1 MSDNNISR
9 KERKE
14 LCLFRTQLS
23 YYIISYVNMYTQ
35 YLQIRLSMKYEYF
48 NLLIEFLFI
57 KKKVIKETIQ
67 SGRKFI
73 YSVFNKAFPKSVNY
87 LSDLQR

>member
-14 LCLFRTQLS
+14 LYLFRTQLS

-67 SGRKFI
+67 LGRKFI

>member
-14 LCLFRTQLS
+14 LCLIRTQLS
-23 YYIISYVNMYTQ
+23 YYIISDVNMYIQ
-35 YLQIRLSMKYEYF
+35 FLQICLSMKYEYIK
-48 NLLIEFLFI
+48 LLIEFLFI

-73 YSVFNKAFPKSVNY
+73 YSVFNNAFPKSLNY

>member
-14 LCLFRTQLS
+14 LCLIRTQLS
-23 YYIISYVNMYTQ
+23 YYIISDVNMYIQ
-35 YLQIRLSMKYEYF
+35 FLQICISMKYEYIK
-48 NLLIEFLFI
+48 LLIEFLFI

-73 YSVFNKAFPKSVNY
+73 YSVFNNAFPKSLNY

>member
-14 LCLFRTQLS
+14 LCLIRTQLS
-23 YYIISYVNMYTQ
+23 YFIISDVNMYIQ
-35 YLQIRLSMKYEYF
+35 FLQICLSMKYEYIK
-48 NLLIEFLFI
+48 LLIEFLFI

-73 YSVFNKAFPKSVNY
+73 YSVFNKAFPKSLNY

>member
-1 MSDNNISR
+1 
-9 KERKE
+9 
-14 LCLFRTQLS
+14 
-23 YYIISYVNMYTQ
+23 MYTQ

-48 NLLIEFLFI
+48 NLLKEFLFI

>member
-14 LCLFRTQLS
+14 LCLIRTQLS
-23 YYIISYVNMYTQ
+23 YYIISDVNMYIQ
-35 YLQIRLSMKYEYF
+35 FLQICLSMKYEYIK
-48 NLLIEFLFI
+48 LLIEFLFI

-73 YSVFNKAFPKSVNY
+73 YSVFNKAFPKSLNY

>member
-1 MSDNNISR
+1 MSDNNILR

-14 LCLFRTQLS
+14 LCLIRTQLS
-23 YYIISYVNMYTQ
+23 YYIISDVNMYIQ
-35 YLQIRLSMKYEYF
+35 FLQICLSMKYEYIK
-48 NLLIEFLFI
+48 LLIEFLFI

-73 YSVFNKAFPKSVNY
+73 YSVFNKAFPKSLNY

>member
-1 MSDNNISR
+1 M
-9 KERKE
+9 
-14 LCLFRTQLS
+14 
-23 YYIISYVNMYTQ
+23 YIQ
-35 YLQIRLSMKYEYF
+35 FLQICLSMKYEYIK
-48 NLLIEFLFI
+48 LLIEFLFI

-73 YSVFNKAFPKSVNY
+73 YSVFNKAFPKSLNY

>member
-14 LCLFRTQLS
+14 LCLLRTQLS

-35 YLQIRLSMKYEYF
+35 YLQICLSMKYEYF

-57 KKKVIKETIQ
+57 KKKVIKEIIQ
-67 SGRKFI
+67 LGRKFI

>member
-14 LCLFRTQLS
+14 LCLIRTQLS

-35 YLQIRLSMKYEYF
+35 YLQICLSMKYEYIK
-48 NLLIEFLFI
+48 LLIEFLFI

-67 SGRKFI
+67 SGRTFI
-73 YSVFNKAFPKSVNY
+73 YSVINKAFPKSVNY

>member
-1 MSDNNISR
+1 MI
-9 KERKE
+9 
-14 LCLFRTQLS
+14 
-23 YYIISYVNMYTQ
+23 
-35 YLQIRLSMKYEYF
+35 
-48 NLLIEFLFI
+48 IEFLFI

-67 SGRKFI
+67 LGRKFI

>member
-14 LCLFRTQLS
+14 LCLLRTQLS

-35 YLQIRLSMKYEYF
+35 YLQICLSMKYEYF

-57 KKKVIKETIQ
+57 KKKVIKEIIQ
-67 SGRKFI
+67 LGRKFI
-73 YSVFNKAFPKSVNY
+73 IFGI
-87 LSDLQR
+87 